1 VTYGSDRDRDNL
13 EEECKSKEDK
23 GNIVFWHL
31 SMLDNMCTIWYIKGG
46 LIDSYKNVEYVQHFF
61 NSAATRGHLAS
72 FDITVYLIRSNQGC
86 SLKNKVG
93 PVL

>member
-31 SMLDNMCTIWYIKGG
+31 SMLDNMCTIWYIKVG
-46 LIDSYKNVEYVQHFF
+46 LIDSYKKRGVCATFF
-61 NSAATRGHLAS
+61 
-72 FDITVYLIRSNQGC
+72 
-86 SLKNKVG
+86 
-93 PVL
+93 

>member
-31 SMLDNMCTIWYIKGG
+31 SMLDNMCMIWYIKGG
-46 LIDSYKNVEYVQHFF
+46 LN
-61 NSAATRGHLAS
+61 R
-72 FDITVYLIRSNQGC
+72 
-86 SLKNKVG
+86 
-93 PVL
+93 